1 MLVLGLDN
9 SGKTTIINHLMGRDT
24 SKVSP
29 TMGFQI
35 HTFLWKGY
43 NINAWDVGGQTTL
56 RAFWSNYFDK
66 SDVIVWVIDGTSV
79 QRLNE
84 LYRELREKVIK
95 QDQLV
100 GTYFAV
106 VINKMDLLSGEER
119 QKVQQ
124 DVISGLN
131 LLLEL
136 NPDRYRVQ
144 LASGITGDGLTE
156 VVDWIILKEIA

>member
-1 MLVLGLDN
+1 MLGLDN
-9 SGKTTIINHLMGRDT
+9 SGKTTIISNLMGLDT
-24 SKVSP
+24 SRVSP

-35 HTFLWKGY
+35 HSFQYKGY

-79 QRLNE
+79 ERLEE
-84 LYRELREKVIK
+84 LYRELREKVVQ

-106 VINKMDLLSGEER
+106 VVNKMDLVDGDDVGKAVR
-119 QKVQQ
+119 Q
-124 DVISGLN
+124 GLN
-131 LLLEL
+131 LGEL
-136 NPDRYRVQ
+136 HQDKYTVQ
-144 LASGITGDGLTE
+144 LASGITGQGLGE
-156 VVDWIILKEIA
+156 MMDWIVLRDI